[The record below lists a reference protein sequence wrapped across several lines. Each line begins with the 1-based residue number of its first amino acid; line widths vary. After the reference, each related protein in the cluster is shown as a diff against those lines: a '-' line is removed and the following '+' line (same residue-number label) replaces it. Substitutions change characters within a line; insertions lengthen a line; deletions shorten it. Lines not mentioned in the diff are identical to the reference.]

1 MRRYWCGVL
10 LALAEKYD
18 SGEGMMT
25 DGGKVIALATGNAAE
40 LDAEMAAYFAKCE
53 EKLGFTPNVLKA
65 YAFDLTK
72 LKNFVAFHDELMLG
86 ASNLSKLEREMI
98 AVVVSSANHCYY
110 CLTAHGAIV
119 RRLSKSPELGEQLVM
134 NYRAAALN
142 PKQRAMLD
150 FAWKLTKTP
159 DSVDE
164 LDREGLRKAGFND
177 RDIWD
182 ISAVI
187 GFFNMTNRLAGATD
201 MRPNRDYHMMARE

>member
-1 MRRYWCGVL
+1 
-10 LALAEKYD
+10 
-18 SGEGMMT
+18 MT

-86 ASNLSKLEREMI
+86 QSNLSKLEREMI